1 MMTVKECY
9 EKIGADYER
18 VLGRL
23 RKDDRIQKFLLKFL
37 NDKSYELLCD
47 SLETKNMEEAF
58 RAAHTLKG
66 VCQNLSLNPLY
77 ESSSELAERLRDGKE
92 YAADV
97 DPLVEQVKK
106 DYTHMMGCIHELA
119 ESE

>member
-1 MMTVKECY
+1 MTVKECY
-9 EKIGADYER
+9 EAIGADYED
-18 VLGRL
+18 VMGRL
-23 RKDDRIQKFLLKFL
+23 RKEERVQKFVLKLLD
-37 NDKSYELLCD
+37 DKSYELLENSVASKD
-47 SLETKNMEEAF
+47 MSEAF

-66 VCQNLSLNPLY
+66 VCQNLSLSPLY